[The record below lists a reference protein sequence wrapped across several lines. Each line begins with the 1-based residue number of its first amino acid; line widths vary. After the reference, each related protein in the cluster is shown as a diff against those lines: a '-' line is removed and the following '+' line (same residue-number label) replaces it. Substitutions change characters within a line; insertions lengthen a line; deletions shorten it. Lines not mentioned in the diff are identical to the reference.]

1 MIAVRDTRTVT
12 QPRRGLRRVEAAI
25 YVGVSPTKFDE
36 MVEDGRL
43 PRPKRFDKVA
53 VWDLRQLDSAFES
66 LPSDGNDTTNPWD

>member
-1 MIAVRDTRTVT
+1 MNAGREIRNLT

-43 PRPKRFDKVA
+43 PKPKRFDKVA
-53 VWDLRQLDSAFES
+53 VWDLRQLDNAFES
-66 LPSDGNDTTNPWD
+66 LPSDVDDPKNPWD

>member
-1 MIAVRDTRTVT
+1 MIAGRDTRNLT

-43 PRPKRFDKVA
+43 PKPKRFDKVA
-53 VWDLRQLDSAFES
+53 VWDLRQLDNAFES
-66 LPSDGNDTTNPWD
+66 LPGDGDDLRNPWD